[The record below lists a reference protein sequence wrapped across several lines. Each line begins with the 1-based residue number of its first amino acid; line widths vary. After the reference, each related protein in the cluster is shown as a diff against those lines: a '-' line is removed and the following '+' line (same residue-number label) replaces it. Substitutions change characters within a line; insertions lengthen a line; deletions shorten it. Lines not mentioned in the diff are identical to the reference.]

1 MIIQDKDSKLENI
14 IISDGMV
21 PITDDPFLPGLTLRV
36 LVIGT
41 LWTVF
46 LSVCNVI
53 FSFRTT
59 SFELPI
65 KIVTLLSYPMG
76 IFLSRILP
84 RKKINIF
91 GKRWE
96 LNDGDFSIKE
106 HVLIYIIA
114 SGMKSD
120 QSINHFINC

>member
-14 IISDGMV
+14 VISDGLV
-21 PITDDPFLPGLTLRV
+21 PVTDDPFLPGLTLRV

-76 IFLSRILP
+76 IFASKFLP
-84 RKKINIF
+84 RRKINIL
-91 GKRWE
+91 GSIWE
-96 LNDGDFSIKE
+96 LNPGDFSIKE
-106 HVLIYIIA
+106 HVLVYIIA
-114 SGMKSD
+114 SGIIFFM
-120 QSINHFINC
+120 